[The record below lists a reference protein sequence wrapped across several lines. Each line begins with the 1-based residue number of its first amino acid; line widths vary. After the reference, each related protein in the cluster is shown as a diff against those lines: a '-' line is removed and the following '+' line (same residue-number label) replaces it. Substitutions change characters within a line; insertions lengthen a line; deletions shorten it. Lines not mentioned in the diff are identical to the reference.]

1 MTSASCPASQVRRES
16 KPGKAKRKGSLN
28 ISRFVARLIFPLILP
43 VITVFLQTAIPHY
56 ISQKIR
62 FVASESFPLIHI
74 LRLLCLL
81 LIKHLLVILLTISV
95 VYRLH
100 SSIRGSKNKR
110 KKMNSTNFTK
120 Q

>member
-1 MTSASCPASQVRRES
+1 MTPSMTSASCPASQVRRES

-81 LIKHLLVILLTISV
+81 LIKSFAGYLINHFSGIS
-95 VYRLH
+95 
-100 SSIRGSKNKR
+100 SSFIN
-110 KKMNSTNFTK
+110 TW
-120 Q
+120 